1 MLNLKNRRVQLAW
14 LYVIAWTFV
23 VAGLFASNSF
33 SADSTG
39 KWLKAILRFFN
50 PDISPHFVFW
60 LHWKIRKFA
69 HFTEYAILALLCL
82 RALLLSMSTQRRN
95 LRAAVLALLYVL
107 FVAIIDETRQA
118 FSAERSG
125 RAFDTLID
133 FSGAAVAVLLWWLF
147 LTWVHSRKSLPRDS
161 APTETPRNPPLGSAR
176 K

>member
-1 MLNLKNRRVQLAW
+1 MLNLRNRRVQLAW
-14 LYVIAWTFV
+14 LYVIAWSFV
-23 VAGLFASNSF
+23 VAGIFASNSF
-33 SADSTG
+33 SSNATG
-39 KWLKAILRFFN
+39 KWLNAILRLFN

-125 RAFDTLID
+125 RAFDTMID

-147 LTWVHSRKSLPRDS
+147 LTWVHSRK
-161 APTETPRNPPLGSAR
+161 APTRNTDPSEIPKNPPLGSAR
-176 K
+176 E